1 MRINIGYNNT
11 MTKLVTDKLTLSI
24 NEEQLSTL
32 HVVVEQ
38 AARRELARLWH
49 TDSGDLSHYLALFS
63 DKKIKQLND
72 DSSFITLSFS
82 AHGYVIE
89 TGSSIDI
96 GEAKKQ
102 IEIDLE
108 IINRESQWSAKE
120 SIYFDDWWPKPY
132 FDVKTHTLEFGV
144 ALKDFHQ
151 RVINRT
157 LNRLILTRY
166 GHIAINYSL
175 SEQEINSGRPISDYQ
190 KCFDEIVSV
199 LTIAPDDR
207 YEAINEDSDRPSK
220 SGLVNLILSAEI
232 F

>member
-1 MRINIGYNNT
+1 M
-11 MTKLVTDKLTLSI
+11 
-24 NEEQLSTL
+24 
-32 HVVVEQ
+32 
-38 AARRELARLWH
+38 WH
-49 TDSGDLSHYLALFS
+49 TNSEDLSYYLALFS
-63 DKKIKQLND
+63 NKAIKQLND

-89 TGSSIDI
+89 TGSAIDI
-96 GEAKKQ
+96 AEAKKQ

-108 IINRESQWSAKE
+108 IINRESQWSAEE

-144 ALKDFHQ
+144 VLKDFHQ

-175 SEQEINSGRPISDYQ
+175 SEQEINSGRSVSDYQ
-190 KCFDEIVSV
+190 QHFDEIVSA
-199 LTIAPDDR
+199 LTIAPNDR

-220 SGLVNLILSAEI
+220 SGLINLILSAEI

>member
-1 MRINIGYNNT
+1 MHINIGYNDA
-11 MTKLVTDKLTLSI
+11 MIKLVTEKLTLSI
-24 NEEQLSTL
+24 DEGQLNTL
-32 HVVVEQ
+32 HVIVEQ

-49 TDSGDLSHYLALFS
+49 TDSEDLSHYLALFN
-63 DKKIKQLND
+63 DKAIKQLND

-89 TGSSIDI
+89 NDSAINTA
-96 GEAKKQ
+96 EAKKQ

-108 IINRESQWSAKE
+108 IINRESQWSAEE
-120 SIYFDDWWPKPY
+120 SIYFDAWWPKPH
-132 FDVKTHTLEFGV
+132 FDAKKHTLEFGV
-144 ALKDFHQ
+144 VLKDFHQ

-175 SEQEINSGRPISDYQ
+175 SEQEINSGRSVSDYQ
-190 KCFDEIVSV
+190 QRFDEIVSV

-220 SGLVNLILSAEI
+220 SGLINLILSAEI